1 MKKTLIALAALAAT
15 GAAMAQSSVT
25 IYGVVDVGYTSVN
38 NSGTGSTDNTGL
50 TSSNMTTNR
59 LGFRGT
65 EDLGG
70 GLKAKFQVETSLAAD
85 APAASSIGDRGAWV
99 GLEGGFGEVRLGREY
114 SMSFWSGFLFS
125 PFGTG
130 GVGNGYG
137 FIMRSNTHGATGQ
150 TNQIWNNNAITYST
164 PRISGFQAHAQYA
177 FDEVAGPGA
186 DAGKST
192 GLRLNYTQGPLMAE
206 LAYSTTDGGAAVAAT
221 PVLGLTT
228 SAKHKSV
235 VGGVSY
241 NFGVARVMANFGQ
254 EKASVQATGA
264 SIAKVTNFEIGAVA
278 PVGPGRF
285 RVSYNRTKLDV
296 TALAVDPQVSK
307 FAVGYI
313 YDLSKR
319 TALYATVASQKNKN
333 GAAFAL
339 SGPATTAAAN
349 GRSTGYN
356 IGISHT
362 F

>member
-38 NSGTGSTDNTGL
+38 NSGTGTDNTGL

-99 GLEGGFGEVRLGREY
+99 GIEGGFGEVRLGREY
-114 SMSFWSGFLFS
+114 TMSFWSGFLFS
-125 PFGTG
+125 AFGTG

-137 FIMRSNTHGATGQ
+137 FIMRANTHGATGQ

-177 FDEVAGPGA
+177 LDEVAAVGN

-206 LAYSTTDGGAAVAAT
+206 LAYSSTDGGATVAAT
-221 PVLGLTT
+221 PLLGLTT

-264 SIAKVTNFEIGAVA
+264 AIAKVSNFEIGAVA

-296 TALAVDPQVSK
+296 AALAVDPQVSK

-319 TALYATVASQKNKN
+319 TALYVTVASQKNKN
-333 GAAFAL
+333 GAAFTL
-339 SGPATTAAAN
+339 TGPATTSAAD
-349 GRSTGYN
+349 GRATGYN